1 MSTDPNL
8 KIQVDPTAGTIDVRQ
23 SAISSFMDC
32 RRKFFYEYVLGIE
45 PDYPEGPRPWTTAD
59 TGTAFHEGIGA
70 YYLGTD
76 PWDAVGKWSL
86 AQWPDLLPEKHQME
100 LVEIMLEG
108 HIADLA
114 ETGADVGEHTIA
126 VEVPVVA
133 TVHDVDHYDVTIHGR
148 VDRLIETEDGNVI
161 DDWKS
166 VASFAPIDN
175 YLHQLGRYAL
185 LVRSDDN
192 WHWRADRVRT
202 TQVKR
207 VKRTKDGPFFQRPWT
222 PLSEDAYST
231 AAVNLRAVLR
241 DMVRVLDHDGPWYEH
256 YTGECAWKCRVQD
269 VCQAQ
274 MRGDDPETI
283 VELHYR
289 KKQA

>member
-1 MSTDPNL
+1 MTTDPNL
-8 KIQVDPTAGTIDVRQ
+8 RIQVDSVNNVIDVRQ
-23 SAISSFMDC
+23 SAISAFMDC

-45 PDYPEGPRPWTTAD
+45 PDYPDGPRPWTTAD

-70 YYLGTD
+70 YYQGKD
-76 PWDAVGKWSL
+76 PMTAVAAWSL
-86 AQWPDLLPEKHQME
+86 TQWPDELPEKRDME

-114 ETGADVGEHTIA
+114 QDGADVGETTIG
-126 VEVPVVA
+126 VEVPVLA
-133 TVHDVDHYDVTIHGR
+133 TVHDIDHWDINIHGR

-166 VASFAPIDN
+166 VASFTSIDS

-185 LVRSDDN
+185 LVRSGN
-192 WHWRADRVRT
+192 GWRADRVRT

-207 VKRTKDGPFFQRPWT
+207 VKRTKDGPFYQRPWT
-222 PLSEDAYST
+222 PLSEDAYAT
-231 AAVNLRAVLR
+231 QAINLRAVLR
-241 DMVRVLDHDGPWYEH
+241 DMVRVIDQDGPWYEH
-256 YTGECAWKCRVQD
+256 YTGECSWKCRVQD

-289 KKQA
+289 EKTST